1 MDCGAEHLKCTA
13 RARLNASTSLAKEY
27 KVPSTDSSTSWGP
40 PSVSSQWSPR
50 SVLPTSALRSVP
62 VARMSLSVSWL
73 TAVLVLRHGGGC
85 PSLVVLNMAVPGI
98 HRVRRPEEAAKLV
111 EKEPAVVPAEEVA
124 QQLLGMAAAFLHVD
138 RLEDGDD
145 VLEHEFRIVLSSAP
159 SVLRSGT
166 AAVFGGAALTVV
178 VEELKDLQLPAYP
191 PTSARQEVGVV
202 IEALRRDVS
211 VPGGRAGADVERVE
225 AIPVDMAPSCQ
236 DAPRTKIGVGRR
248 CRRQVRRW
256 TKSWPPP
263 GLTSRGGGHACCR
276 GLEANLGH
284 LEGLVALLGLVGKV
298 EVDLGHVGFTKRA
311 CGLELEPTG
320 EAEEVEVVMATRSC
334 CARLGDLGETDDADL
349 LSKVLLL
356 LLSILFAHLGCGG
369 THTA

>member
-1 MDCGAEHLKCTA
+1 
-13 RARLNASTSLAKEY
+13 
-27 KVPSTDSSTSWGP
+27 
-40 PSVSSQWSPR
+40 
-50 SVLPTSALRSVP
+50 
-62 VARMSLSVSWL
+62 MSLPVSWL
-73 TAVLVLRHGGGC
+73 TAVLVLLLPGRIWGHGGGC
-85 PSLVVLNMAVPGI
+85 PGLVVLNMAVPGI

-111 EKEPAVVPAEEVA
+111 EKEPAVVSAEEVA

-145 VLEHEFRIVLSSAP
+145 VLEHKFRIVLSPAP
-159 SVLRSGT
+159 SVLRSGA
-166 AAVFGGAALTVV
+166 AAVFGGAAPTVNI

-191 PTSARQEVGVV
+191 PTSARQEVGVG
-202 IEALRRDVS
+202 IEELGRDVS
-211 VPGGRAGADVERVE
+211 VPGGWAGADVERVE
-225 AIPVDMAPSCQ
+225 AISVDMAPSRQ

-256 TKSWPPP
+256 AESWPPP
-263 GLTSRGGGHACCR
+263 GLTSRGGGCACCR
-276 GLEANLGH
+276 GLEPNLGH

-320 EAEEVEVVMATRSC
+320 ETEEVEVVVATRSC
-334 CARLGDLGETDDADL
+334 RARLGDLGETDDADL

-356 LLSILFAHLGCGG
+356 LLSILASHLCCGTQVALTLEIEG
-369 THTA
+369 